1 MKTVTTY
8 ETEMTEMQI
17 TMMGHLDTV
26 EVEKLEEVYDDGVVV
41 AHKVRVTEISDANN
55 NICRTAYG
63 GGILGYQF

>member
-8 ETEMTEMQI
+8 EAEMTEMQI

-41 AHKVRVTEISDANN
+41 AHKVRVTEISDADNK
-55 NICRTAYG
+55 
-63 GGILGYQF
+63 LQ

>member
-1 MKTVTTY
+1 MRTVTTY

-55 NICRTAYG
+55 K
-63 GGILGYQF
+63 LQ

>member
-8 ETEMTEMQI
+8 ETEMTEMQN

-26 EVEKLEEVYDDGVVV
+26 EVEKIEEVYDDGVVV

-55 NICRTAYG
+55 K
-63 GGILGYQF
+63 LQ

>member
-1 MKTVTTY
+1 MKTVVTY
-8 ETEMTEMQI
+8 EAEMTEMQI

-55 NICRTAYG
+55 K
-63 GGILGYQF
+63 LQ

>member
-41 AHKVRVTEISDANN
+41 AHKVRVTEINDANN
-55 NICRTAYG
+55 N
-63 GGILGYQF
+63 L

>member
-17 TMMGHLDTV
+17 TMMGHLDAV

-41 AHKVRVTEISDANN
+41 AHKVRVTEVASNNVSDV
-55 NICRTAYG
+55 
-63 GGILGYQF
+63 L

>member
-1 MKTVTTY
+1 MKTVITY
-8 ETEMTEMQI
+8 EAEMTEMQI

-55 NICRTAYG
+55 N
-63 GGILGYQF
+63 LQ